1 MLGDD
6 LKYRQYVHVI
16 TNMPHFWIFQEPIL
30 FSCSIAENI
39 AYGAEDPSTVTA
51 EEIQKVAEIA
61 NAASF
66 IRDFP
71 KGFDTV
77 VGEKGILLSG
87 TFSFY

>member
-1 MLGDD
+1 M
-6 LKYRQYVHVI
+6 
-16 TNMPHFWIFQEPIL
+16 
-30 FSCSIAENI
+30 
-39 AYGAEDPSTVTA
+39 TA

-87 TFSFY
+87 TFLCCLF

>member
-1 MLGDD
+1 M
-6 LKYRQYVHVI
+6 
-16 TNMPHFWIFQEPIL
+16 
-30 FSCSIAENI
+30 
-39 AYGAEDPSTVTA
+39 TA

-87 TFSFY
+87 TFSFYSKKKKKVLLLQSEAKILLCFVNRSFLQLIAPPKY

>member
-1 MLGDD
+1 MHVTTD
-6 LKYRQYVHVI
+6 LPYQLYFLI
-16 TNMPHFWIFQEPIL
+16 SQEPIL

-51 EEIQKVAEIA
+51 EEIHKVAEIA

-71 KGFDTV
+71 NGFDTL
-77 VGEKGILLSG
+77 VGEKGVLLSG
-87 TFSFY
+87 TSLYCLF